1 MKQLLNLILMAFC
14 AAGAYFLTSI
24 LTDNLILL
32 VLSTAGSIL
41 LFVVYNMLWIHEI
54 DYVEQDLISNRLE
67 EDRIPVIGGKKINWE
82 EYRDIPSINRDTP
95 IVFDRNKI

>member
-1 MKQLLNLILMAFC
+1 MAFC